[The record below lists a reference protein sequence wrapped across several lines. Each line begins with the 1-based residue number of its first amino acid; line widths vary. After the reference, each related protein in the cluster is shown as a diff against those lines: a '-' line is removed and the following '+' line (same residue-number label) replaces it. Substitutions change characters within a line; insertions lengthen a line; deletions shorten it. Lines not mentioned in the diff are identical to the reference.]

1 MSDPGGS
8 RSPIGYQIGI
18 RVATILDRFASS
30 MLLNYMDFFTF
41 LCRGFREHNDINT
54 GRVRVLSR

>member
-18 RVATILDRFASS
+18 RVATILDRFALS
-30 MLLNYMDFFTF
+30 MLLNYMTFFT
-41 LCRGFREHNDINT
+41 LMKAKPETLLGLLKWRGRSHQ
-54 GRVRVLSR
+54 